1 MIVTE
6 LKQQETGQ
14 KEMEAYFTDLM
25 DTILADGKV
34 GLVPKLSPKFVACDY
49 GEKSLTLEFKV
60 ADWMINPEKILFGGA
75 MVSMLDNTYGFLTHY
90 FAGDKF
96 ISTISVSATFLKPGR
111 LDDIIR
117 VKATAASHGR
127 TIINMEG
134 EVYDVTQDVTIG
146 MSQTSF
152 MILDKKVDL

>member
-1 MIVTE
+1 
-6 LKQQETGQ
+6 
-14 KEMEAYFTDLM
+14 MEAYFTDLM

-49 GEKSLTLEFKV
+49 EEKSLTLEFKV

-117 VKATAASHGR
+117 VKAT
-127 TIINMEG
+127 IINMEG